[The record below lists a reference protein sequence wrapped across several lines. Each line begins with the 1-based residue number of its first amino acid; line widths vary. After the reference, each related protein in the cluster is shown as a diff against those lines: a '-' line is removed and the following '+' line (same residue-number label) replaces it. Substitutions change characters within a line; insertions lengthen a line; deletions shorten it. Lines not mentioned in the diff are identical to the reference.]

1 MSSHLMNSIPR
12 EDGFRMPAEF
22 EPQQSVWMIFAS
34 NGATWHNGCV
44 PAQRAQAEMVK
55 AINEAGTHVCMGVA
69 QTMWF
74 QAEYLLQGLDVTLY
88 EMTSDDNWIRD
99 TGAICVKNDATGE
112 IRGVDFRFN
121 AYGGEMH
128 GASMLYAVDDM
139 IARKMLQAEG
149 LDRYRTTFILEGG
162 SITTDGEGT
171 AIVTESCL
179 LNINRNPEYTRKEIE
194 AALGDYLG
202 IDKVIWLKQGVDVD
216 EGETDGH
223 VDDVC
228 AYIGPAEVA
237 ACYTEDRENPYY
249 KVFKECYEA
258 LCRAVDA
265 KGRPL
270 KVHKIPAAKPFA
282 FTKEEADNLLAA
294 QGIGKEPDGHWRKEG
309 ELAVPSYAN
318 FLITNGS
325 IIFPVYG
332 LDTDEEAVA
341 RMEAICAGR
350 YVVRPV
356 NAHDIAL
363 GGGSI
368 HCTTQQVPK

>member
-1 MSSHLMNSIPR
+1 MSSHLMDTLP
-12 EDGFRMPAEF
+12 EKDGFRMPAEF
-22 EPQQSVWMIFAS
+22 EPQRAVWMIFAS

-44 PAQRAQAEMVK
+44 PAQRAQVEMVK
-55 AINEAGTHVCMGVA
+55 AINAAGTPVCMGVS
-69 QTMWF
+69 QSMWF
-74 QAEYLLQGLDVTLY
+74 QAEYLLKGLDVTLY

-99 TGAICVKNDATGE
+99 TGAVCIKNDKTGE
-112 IRGVDFRFN
+112 VRGVDFRFN
-121 AYGGEMH
+121 AYGGEHH
-128 GASMLYAVDDM
+128 GASMLYAIDDM

-149 LDRYRTTFILEGG
+149 LKRYRTTFILEGG

-171 AIVTESCL
+171 VIVTESCL
-179 LNINRNPEYTRKEIE
+179 LNKNRNYEYSKKDIE
-194 AALGDYLG
+194 NTLKDYLG
-202 IDKVIWLKQGVDVD
+202 FDKVIWLKSGVDVG

-228 AYIGPAEVA
+228 AYIGPAEVVT
-237 ACYTEDRENPYY
+237 CYTEDKENIYY
-249 KVFKECYEA
+249 EIFKDCYET
-258 LCRAVDA
+258 LCQSTDA

-270 KVHKIPAAKPFA
+270 KVHKIPAAAPFA
-282 FTKEEADNLLAA
+282 FTREEADNLLAT
-294 QGIGKEPDGHWRKEG
+294 QGIGKEPDGHWREEG

-341 RMEAICAGR
+341 RMEEIVDGR
-350 YVVRPV
+350 YVIRPV
-356 NAHDIAL
+356 NAHNIAL